1 MTRFLTLTA
10 IFCVAFS
17 AAVAS
22 DVHMWGP
29 TAFVHM
35 QPTTIPGAVAVI
47 SFQNDTLHQQMV
59 ETFELTLDGLTVTVR
74 IDALLSLEP
83 ETMTV
88 TPPEGYI
95 AVPESVTVP
104 EDGAG
109 QIVIYIGGMS

>member
-35 QPTTIPGAVAVI
+35 QPTTIPG
-47 SFQNDTLHQQMV
+47 
-59 ETFELTLDGLTVTVR
+59 
-74 IDALLSLEP
+74 
-83 ETMTV
+83 
-88 TPPEGYI
+88 I

-109 QIVIYIGGMS
+109 QIVIYEGGLS